1 VSGSVRLTKTTV
13 NYSIVNINNRDSRLI
28 SQKISLRSSFPFHK
42 FYLSPAR
49 KRTAKCLS
57 RITIGK

>member
-28 SQKISLRSSFPFHK
+28 SKKISLRSSFPFI
-42 FYLSPAR
+42 S
-49 KRTAKCLS
+49 
-57 RITIGK
+57 